1 MDGMMDHGN
10 GHGMAASPPSSSSSS
25 MGMPRKHRMMMHM
38 SFYWGNEAEI
48 LFTGWPGS
56 STGMYVLSLFFV
68 FLLAFLV
75 EWISR
80 TRVVN
85 RVTDNNVVA
94 GVLLTVLH
102 AIRMGLAYFVMLA
115 VMSFN
120 VGIFIVAVVGHAL
133 GFLAFTSG
141 VFGSGLDQEEEGR
154 GYKSKVLPPMSC

>member
-10 GHGMAASPPSSSSSS
+10 GHGMASPPSPSS
-25 MGMPRKHRMMMHM
+25 MGMQPKHSMMMMHM
-38 SFYWGNEAEI
+38 SFYWGHEAEI

-56 STGMYVLSLFFV
+56 STGMYVLSLFVV

-85 RVTDNNVVA
+85 RVTDNKVVA

-102 AIRMGLAYFVMLA
+102 AIRMCLAYFVMLA

-120 VGIFIVAVVGHAL
+120 VGVFIVAVVGHAL
-133 GFLAFTSG
+133 GFLVFTSG
-141 VFGSGLDQEEEGR
+141 AFGSGLDQEEEDR
-154 GYKSKVLPPMSC
+154 GYKPSVLPPLTC